1 MGYVFSISRS
11 IPSKVEVF
19 PILYSPM
26 KKFFSRAI
34 ASGLTALLPLTAVA
48 IATPSEAF
56 DIFSRRYR
64 HGQFTKEFEEC
75 ATVLLEVGV
84 REDQTAIACSE
95 ALEPTHLSECV
106 SNIDTE
112 TVINELFALFAC
124 FRVRRPLELAECV
137 VEIHDNVLETRAEL
151 AGNITVAST
160 DLEPLA
166 LSTLD
171 HCRRSLL
178 PKRLS
183 ACVVGLSRE
192 IPLTPPQALNTCI
205 EAEDF
210 PRELY
215 VPSTNATLQEES
227 LPGEGQTNEQPPS
240 FDFTDPE
247 GGFEFTPLEPLE

>member
-1 MGYVFSISRS
+1 
-11 IPSKVEVF
+11 
-19 PILYSPM
+19 M
-26 KKFFSRAI
+26 KKFFYRAI
-34 ASGLTALLPLTAVA
+34 SLGMSALLPLSALS
-48 IATPSEAF
+48 IAMPSEAFDF

-64 HGQFTKEFEEC
+64 HGQFTEEFEEC

-112 TVINELFALFAC
+112 TVINELYALFAC

-137 VEIHDNVLETRAEL
+137 VTIHDNVLETRAEL
-151 AGNITVAST
+151 AGNITVAAT

-183 ACVVGLSRE
+183 ACVVGLSQQ
-192 IPLTPPQALNTCI
+192 IPLTPAQALDTCI

-227 LPGEGQTNEQPPS
+227 LPGEGQTSEPPS
-240 FDFTDPE
+240 FDFTEPE
-247 GGFEFTPLEPLE
+247 GEFDFTPLEPLE